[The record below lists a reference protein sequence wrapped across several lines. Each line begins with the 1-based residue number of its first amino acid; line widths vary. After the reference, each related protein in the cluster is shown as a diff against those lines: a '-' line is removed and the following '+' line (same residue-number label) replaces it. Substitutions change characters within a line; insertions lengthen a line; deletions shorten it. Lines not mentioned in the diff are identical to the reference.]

1 MQRYGSCLK
10 HERMKQGRFIIVS
23 GGEGSGKTSLFTFL
37 KKSYPEAVFTREPG
51 GTPVGVAIRDILLNR
66 HELDPT
72 PEAEL
77 FLFFADRA
85 EHVKTVIAPSLQS
98 GKHVFSDRYWM
109 DTFAYQWWAAMK
121 RTDTNAFMQLIL
133 AAGFPDPDLLI
144 WLDIDPKV
152 GIARRFGTG
161 LFNRIDAKTL
171 AFHRRVRE
179 GFARLVRTVKFP
191 YVRIDASKSLDTI
204 RADVRQALQKYLS
217 L

>member
-1 MQRYGSCLK
+1 MRKGK
-10 HERMKQGRFIIVS
+10 FIAVS

-37 KKSYPEAVFTREPG
+37 KKSYPEAIFTREPG
-51 GTPVGVAIRDILLNR
+51 GTPVGAAIRDILLDR

-85 EHVKTVIAPSLQS
+85 EHINTVVAPSTKL

-109 DTFAYQWWAAMK
+109 DTFAYQWWASMK
-121 RTDTNAFMQLIL
+121 RTDINAFMQLIL

-152 GIARRFGTG
+152 GITRRFGTG
-161 LFNRIDAKTL
+161 LFNRIDVKTL

-179 GFARLVRTVKFP
+179 GFTQLVRTVKFP
-191 YVRIDASKSLDTI
+191 YVRIDASKSFDEV
-204 RADVRQALQKYLS
+204 RADVQQSLQKFLS
-217 L
+217 I